1 MVLLSLL
8 GHLTGCIKPEI
19 AGPES
24 PRLSNFKEAFVF
36 EQTPPPKKR
45 LHAMVEVL
53 NLARTPQF
61 CNGDRFYSSR
71 ELTLFRASS
80 FSQNLSNSMRVGQVS
95 TIPIHFKWDISFQL
109 PLFSRGTLFLAICR
123 GVKQCER

>member
-1 MVLLSLL
+1 MVLFLL
-8 GHLTGCIKPEI
+8 GHLIGCIKPEI

-24 PRLSNFKEAFVF
+24 SRLINVKEAFVF

-53 NLARTPQF
+53 NWARTPQF
-61 CNGDRFYSSR
+61 CNRGQRVNALSSV
-71 ELTLFRASS
+71 LFFSKFESQHAS
-80 FSQNLSNSMRVGQVS
+80 RV
-95 TIPIHFKWDISFQL
+95 KWDISLQL